1 MYKKVLKFLASIKL
15 AVIVIIGIA
24 TLTAIGTFVES
35 KYDAAAAKKLV
46 YDSIYMNI
54 VMGVFAVN
62 LIAVMVDRW
71 PWKLKHISFIFAHVG
86 ILCIMAGQMI
96 TNQFGIDGSM
106 RVGIGDENR
115 FVSLP
120 KTDITVY
127 SSYDGTNY
135 SKIFENE
142 VDFFRNPPTPEKPFS
157 VYKDQIGIKFT
168 NYYPYAV
175 ASRETIASDN
185 QKLGSGIRFQISNG
199 QANFIEWLVQRNPTH
214 VVSIDLGPL
223 RVHFG
228 TIPLAGMGVN
238 EIYMKVDGNKIRYA
252 LFSKDQIDP
261 KKEGTIEEGQAV
273 PTGWM
278 GLELRILRYLPKAE
292 EKWKVEP
299 RPVPTPLTTEA
310 VEVEFQGKTKH
321 WMLIND
327 TVKFFA
333 DDAVF
338 FVSYG
343 NRRFDIGFPI
353 YLNQFHME
361 KYQGTARA
369 MSYRSVVSIKD
380 LGEREI
386 SMNEPLKHNGLT
398 IYQASF
404 QDGPMGQPVASIFSI
419 NKDPGRWLKYLGSLI
434 MTLGIIFLFYFKRL
448 GTGVPANTP
457 AKKS

>member
-15 AVIVIIGIA
+15 AVMVIISIA

-54 VMGVFAVN
+54 VMGVFAIN

-71 PWKLKHISFIFAHVG
+71 PWKLRHISFIFAHVG
-86 ILCIMAGQMI
+86 ILCIMAGQLM
-96 TNQFGIDGSM
+96 TNQLGIDGSM

-120 KTDITVY
+120 QTDVTVY
-127 SSYDGTNY
+127 ASYDGTNY
-135 SKIFENE
+135 SKIFEKE
-142 VDFFRNPPTPEKPFS
+142 VDFFRNSPSPEKPFS

-175 ASRETIASDN
+175 ATRETVASDN
-185 QKLGSGIRFQISNG
+185 PKLGSGVRFQISNG

-214 VVSIDLGPL
+214 VVTVDLGPL
-223 RVHFG
+223 RVHLG
-228 TIPLAGMGVN
+228 TIPPAGLGVN

-252 LFSKDQIDP
+252 LFSKDAIDP
-261 KKEGTIEEGQAV
+261 KKEGTIEEGQAI

-278 GLELRILRYLPKAE
+278 GLELRILRHLPRAE
-292 EKWKVEP
+292 EKWKVEQ
-299 RPVPTPLTTEA
+299 RSQPTPLTTEA

-333 DDAVF
+333 DDAAF

-369 MSYRSVVSIKD
+369 MSYRSVVTVKD
-380 LGEREI
+380 MGEREI
-386 SMNEPLKHNGLT
+386 SMNEPLKYNGFT
-398 IYQASF
+398 VYQASF
-404 QDGPMGQPVASIFSI
+404 QDGPMGQPVASVFSI

-448 GTGVPANTP
+448 GTGAH

>member
-35 KYDAAAAKKLV
+35 KYDAATAKKLV

-71 PWKLKHISFIFAHVG
+71 PWKLRHISFIFAHVG
-86 ILCIMAGQMI
+86 ILCIMAGQLI

-142 VDFFRNPPTPEKPFS
+142 VDFFRSPPTPEKPFS

-238 EIYMKVDGNKIRYA
+238 EIYMKVEGNKIRYA

-261 KKEGTIEEGQAV
+261 KNEGTIEEGQAV

-278 GLELRILRYLPKAE
+278 GLELRILRFLPKAE

-457 AKKS
+457 AKES

>member
-1 MYKKVLKFLASIKL
+1 MNKKVLKFLASIKL
-15 AVIVIIGIA
+15 AVIVIISIA

-54 VMGVFAVN
+54 VMGVFAIN

-71 PWKLKHISFIFAHVG
+71 PWKLRHISFIFAHVG
-86 ILCIMAGQMI
+86 ILCIMAGQLI

-120 KTDITVY
+120 KTDVTVY
-127 SSYDGTNY
+127 ASYDGTNY

-157 VYKDQIGIKFT
+157 VYKDQIGVKFT

-175 ASRETIASDN
+175 ASRETIPSDN
-185 QKLGSGIRFQISNG
+185 PKLGAGIRFQISNG

-223 RVHFG
+223 RVHLG
-228 TIPLAGMGVN
+228 TIPLAGTGVN

-261 KKEGTIEEGQAV
+261 KKEGTIEEGQSV

-278 GLELRILRYLPKAE
+278 GLELRILRYLSKAE

-299 RPVPTPLTTEA
+299 RAVPTPLTTEA
-310 VEVEFQGKTKH
+310 VEVEFQGKAKH
-321 WMLIND
+321 WMLVND

-333 DDAVF
+333 DDAAF

-353 YLNQFHME
+353 FLNQFHME
-361 KYQGTARA
+361 KYQGTSRA

-404 QDGPMGQPVASIFSI
+404 QDGPMGQPVASVFSI

-448 GTGVPANTP
+448 GTGSSPAHT
-457 AKKS
+457 KDS

>member
-71 PWKLKHISFIFAHVG
+71 PWKLRHISFIFAHVG
-86 ILCIMAGQMI
+86 ILCIMAGQLI

-142 VDFFRNPPTPEKPFS
+142 VDFFRSPPTPEKPFS

-238 EIYMKVDGNKIRYA
+238 EIYMKVEGNKIRYA

-261 KKEGTIEEGQAV
+261 KNEGTIEEGQAV

-278 GLELRILRYLPKAE
+278 GLELRILRFLPKAE

-457 AKKS
+457 AKES